1 MGNIFGN
8 RNVHRVARRRA
19 FTLVELL
26 VGVGA
31 IAVLISILVPSLSY
45 ARRRA
50 LSAVCL
56 ANTRQLNLSLIAYST
71 NNNGLL
77 FANLY
82 TTSGYWINQM
92 TPYNSRLDAI
102 TLDQNG
108 KVAGNSTSQ
117 NLICPAATSFAY
129 DVGNASQGWGP
140 KVSTG
145 AVYNAHI
152 AAVCPNGIPS
162 SWSFM
167 DNTASLPPIH
177 NAGGYGLNAWI
188 YNATFPQGSAAWPV
202 PFKPE
207 LVQNPCSTPMQ
218 LSVTTISGHVA
229 GNATA
234 GGAISRFSYGHYN
247 PQCLRRH
254 AAPGSANL

>member
-1 MGNIFGN
+1 MGNNFELYRMPRKSLG
-8 RNVHRVARRRA
+8 RA

-26 VGVGA
+26 VVVGA
-31 IAVLISILVPSLSY
+31 IAVLIAILVPSLSY

-56 ANTRQLNLSLIAYST
+56 ANTRQLNLTLTAYST

-82 TTSGYWINQM
+82 STSGYWINQM
-92 TPYNSRLDAI
+92 TPYNNRLDGI
-102 TLDQNG
+102 VLDQNG
-108 KVAGNSTSQ
+108 KVLGSSTNQ

-145 AVYNAHI
+145 AVYNANI

-167 DNTASLPPIH
+167 DNNGTSPATH

-188 YNATFPQGSAAWPV
+188 YNATFPQGSAMANSIQAGTGS
-202 PFKPE
+202 KSM
-207 LVQNPCSTPMQ
+207 LYANA
-218 LSVTTISGHVA
+218 LSVTTISGSVT

-234 GGAISRFSYGHYN
+234 GGAISRISYRHYYI
-247 PQCLRRH
+247 QRLRRR
-254 AAPGSANL
+254 AAPGSADLQ